1 MKIERKDKKDAVTFS
16 DLIGGTVFEYKDNVY
31 IKIPMVDEC
40 FNAMNMNNVTFVE
53 FFGNEVI
60 RILEAKLV
68 IE

>member
-16 DLIGGTVFEYKDNVY
+16 DLIGGTVFEYNGFVY
-31 IKIPMVDEC
+31 IKIPIVDDC
-40 FNAMNMNNVTFVE
+40 FNAMNMDNISFVE
-53 FFGNEVI
+53 FLGHEMV